1 MGKTLTEMAAEITM
15 AQATNTS
22 MSVEEMETFLTK
34 TFNTLK
40 NLKDIEE
47 NVSEQV
53 PEESTGPAIDPK
65 RSILKNKVI
74 CLECGKE
81 FKILTNRHLEVHN
94 MDSKE
99 YRQKYGFKTKQP
111 LAAKSL
117 SDKRREVAKK
127 HKLGDRLQQK
137 RKEALQRK
145 AKKETLKPEAKK
157 PAPTKTI
164 LRKAEPVKA

>member
-1 MGKTLTEMAAEITM
+1 MEKTLTEMAAEITM

-22 MSVEEMETFLTK
+22 MSVEEMKIFLTR
-34 TFNTLK
+34 TFDTLK

-47 NVSEQV
+47 NVSEQL
-53 PEESTGPAIDPK
+53 PEESTVPAIDPK

-81 FKILTNRHLEVHN
+81 FKILTNRHLEEHN
-94 MDSKE
+94 MGSKE

-137 RKEALQRK
+137 KKEALQRK
-145 AKKETLKPEAKK
+145 AKKKTPKPEVKK
-157 PAPTKTI
+157 PTPTKTI
-164 LRKAEPVKA
+164 LRKAAPVKE